1 MKIVILLGAPG
12 CGKGTMAGRLSASNP
27 IFHHV
32 SSGDLLR
39 TAVKNQTV
47 YGREADSFMKRGA
60 LVPDALIA
68 QMIADYMAALPDE
81 CTLLLDGFP
90 RTLIQAEMLEKAL
103 AGSRAALTHVVLL
116 DVPEPILIDRI
127 AGRRVC
133 PACGAGYHVVT
144 IQPKVAGVCD
154 RCGTTLVTRKDDNP
168 ETVKHRLDVYQAQT
182 LPLIAYYEARGL
194 LTRITA
200 HGVPI
205 NDIVEK
211 LRHVIS

>member
-12 CGKGTMAGRLSASNP
+12 CGKGTMAGRLSASDP
-27 IFHHV
+27 IFHHI

-39 TAVKNQTV
+39 TAVKNKTV
-47 YGREADSFMKRGA
+47 YGLEADGFMKRGE

-68 QMIADYMAALPDE
+68 QMIADYMAALSDE

-144 IQPKVAGVCD
+144 IPPKVAGVCD
-154 RCGTTLVTRKDDNP
+154 MCGTTLVTRKDDNP

-182 LPLIAYYEARGL
+182 LPLIAYYEAHGL
-194 LTRITA
+194 LTQITA

>member
-39 TAVKNQTV
+39 TAVKNKTV
-47 YGREADSFMKRGA
+47 YGLEADGFMKRGE

-68 QMIADYMAALPDE
+68 QMIADYMAALSDE

-144 IQPKVAGVCD
+144 IPPKVAGVCD
-154 RCGTTLVTRKDDNP
+154 MCGTTLVTRKDDNP

-182 LPLIAYYEARGL
+182 LPLIAYYEAHGL
-194 LTRITA
+194 LTQITA